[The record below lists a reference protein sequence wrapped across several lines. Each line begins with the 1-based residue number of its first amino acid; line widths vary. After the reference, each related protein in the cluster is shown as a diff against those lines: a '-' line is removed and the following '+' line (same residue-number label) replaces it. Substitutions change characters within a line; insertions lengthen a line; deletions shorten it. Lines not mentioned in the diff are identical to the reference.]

1 MSIALPQISNLD
13 LGLLRVFVAVTR
25 SGGFSAARTELN
37 VGQPTISNKIAD
49 LELRLGMRLCD
60 RGRGGFRL
68 TVEGQRV
75 YQAALNLFESIE
87 EFRSEIG
94 TLRGRLVGDLHIG
107 VADATITNAQLK
119 LNEIIA
125 GFKKRAPDV
134 HLHLHTASATE
145 LELGL
150 VENELHVA
158 IGPLQRRR
166 RELIYTP
173 VLVEKQTLYCGR
185 SHTLFNRAPDRIEVV
200 ELGGVEFVGRD
211 YLANWQAPR
220 GIHFRTTA
228 TTGHMEATTQLI
240 LSGTHLGYLPEHYAS
255 PWVAMDH
262 LRPIPPNILS
272 YGSAFSMVRRRSA
285 NTAAL
290 VEFVKEF
297 RSVQAHQTSA

>member
-1 MSIALPQISNLD
+1 
-13 LGLLRVFVAVTR
+13 
-25 SGGFSAARTELN
+25 
-37 VGQPTISNKIAD
+37 
-49 LELRLGMRLCD
+49 MRLCD

-75 YQAALNLFESIE
+75 YQASLNLFESIE
-87 EFRSEIG
+87 GFRSEIG

-119 LNEIIA
+119 LKEIIA
-125 GFKKRAPDV
+125 ALQEKSSRRSFA
-134 HLHLHTASATE
+134 LHTASATE

-150 VENELHVA
+150 VENQLHVA

-173 VLVEKQTLYCGR
+173 VLVEQQTLYCGR
-185 SHTLFNRAPDRIEVV
+185 SHTLFSRAPDLIEVV

-220 GIHFRTTA
+220 GIQFRTTA

-262 LRPIPPNILS
+262 LRPILPNILS

-290 VEFVKEF
+290 IEFVKEF